1 MSDYKPAAADV
12 KALRERTGAP
22 IMDTKAALVETSG
35 DMDEAV
41 AVLRKKGAAS
51 ADKRSGR
58 GTTEGFIAS
67 YTHATGKIGVM
78 VELRCETDFVA
89 RNEEFQEFAREVAI
103 HIAAIN
109 PTVLTVDDIPAEER
123 EAEKAIHVHTAKETG
138 KPDEIIEKIVEG
150 QLGKWA
156 KERALLEQEHF
167 NADKH
172 AGKTIEELR
181 KEISAKTGEN
191 VQIARFARFEIG
203 EEE

>member
-1 MSDYKPAAADV
+1 MSAYKPSAVEV

-22 IMDTKAALVETSG
+22 MMDTKAALVEAEG
-35 DMDEAV
+35 DTDKAV

-58 GTTEGFIAS
+58 GTGAGYIS
-67 YTHATGKIGVM
+67 YTHATGKIGVL

-89 RNEEFQEFAREVAI
+89 RNEEFQDFAREIAI
-103 HIAAIN
+103 HIAAMS
-109 PTVLTVDDIPAEER
+109 PAVLTAEDIPESDR
-123 EAEKAIHVHTAKETG
+123 EAEKAIHEHRAREEG
-138 KPDEIIEKIVEG
+138 KPDEIVEKIVAG

-172 AGKTIEELR
+172 EGKTIEELR
-181 KEISAKTGEN
+181 KELAAKTGEN
-191 VQIARFARFEIG
+191 IQIARFARFEIG
-203 EEE
+203 EEA

>member
-1 MSDYKPAAADV
+1 VAAEYKPSAADV

-22 IMDTKAALVETSG
+22 MMDVKSALVETEG
-35 DMDEAV
+35 DADKAV
-41 AVLRKKGAAS
+41 DVLRKKGAAS
-51 ADKRSGR
+51 ADKRSGK
-58 GTTEGFIAS
+58 GTSEGFIAS

-78 VELRCETDFVA
+78 VQVECETDFVA

-109 PTVLTVDDIPAEER
+109 PTVLTPDDIPEDER
-123 EAEKAIHVHTAKETG
+123 EAEKAIHVHKAKESG

-181 KEISAKTGEN
+181 KELAAKTGEN

-203 EEE
+203 QE